1 MHVADIESLEVF
13 LNEKKVGTLAL
24 DDRNL
29 VVFEYD
35 PKWIETGFS
44 ISPLSLPLRPGL
56 FAPKIRFCL
65 MDCLVCLRTVSRMAG
80 GSC

>member
-1 MHVADIESLEVF
+1 M
-13 LNEKKVGTLAL
+13 GTLAL

-56 FAPKIRFCL
+56 FAPKNPLLFDGL
-65 MDCLVCLRTVSRMAG
+65 SGVFADSLPDG
-80 GSC
+80 WGSC